1 MICYRPLY
9 VRFIIPGAFGEVT
22 LVMFLVVAAFGGV
35 ALLIWKVV
43 PQADRDNISI
53 ATVSSLARSGIFSRR
68 NIDRFSDKSSVY
80 SISLSEKDEGTIKKP
95 NDGDN
100 TSEA

>member
-1 MICYRPLY
+1 M
-9 VRFIIPGAFGEVT
+9 FGEIS

-35 ALLIWKVV
+35 GLLIWKMV
-43 PQADRDNISI
+43 PQAGSSMDSVSVSAI
-53 ATVSSLARSGIFSRR
+53 SSLSRSGFFNRR

-80 SISLSEKDEGTIKKP
+80 SITLSEKDETVKKP
-95 NDGDN
+95 SECDN

>member
-1 MICYRPLY
+1 
-9 VRFIIPGAFGEVT
+9 
-22 LVMFLVVAAFGGV
+22 MFLVVAAFGGI

-43 PQADRDNISI
+43 PQAEKDNISI
-53 ATVSSLARSGIFSRR
+53 ATVSSLRSSIFGRR
-68 NIDRFSDKSSVY
+68 NRDRFSDQSSVY
-80 SISLSEKDEGTIKKP
+80 SITLSEKDEDFVQKS

>member
-1 MICYRPLY
+1 MY
-9 VRFIIPGAFGEVT
+9 GEVT

-68 NIDRFSDKSSVY
+68 NRDRFSDQSSVY
-80 SISLSEKDEGTIKKP
+80 SISLSEKDESPAKKTT
-95 NDGDN
+95 DGDN